1 MGGWD
6 QLRNRLRGNED
17 GHPMIFF
24 FDHCRDTIRTL
35 PMMQHSETNPE
46 DLDTDSEDHAVD
58 EVRYAC
64 MSRPYH
70 ATAHSGADDGPNS
83 NNPFLVS
90 NAFRLHELDL

>member
-6 QLRNRLRGNED
+6 QLRARLRGDAD
-17 GHPMIFF
+17 GNPMIFF
-24 FDHCRDTIRTL
+24 FDSCRDTLRTL

-64 MSRPYH
+64 MSRPFR
-70 ATAHSGADDGPNS
+70 ATEAYRDQVDD
-83 NNPFLVS
+83 NPFRVA
-90 NAFRLHELDL
+90 NAFKLHELD